1 MNKIKKHIGLL
12 LVLIIICVFP
22 ISLSS
27 QTKLSMKV
35 IVTGIAVDKVGDN
48 YKVTAQIVKTTPSTE
63 SAGSGAEIDFITD
76 EGPTVASAVSKL
88 SYKAGKVSAFSHT
101 NFIIIGNSV
110 LDEDVTKCL
119 DYFVRDK
126 IIKNSALVVV
136 ADKEASEEIKK
147 TKQTENFR

>member
-27 QTKLSMKV
+27 QTKLSMNV

-63 SAGSGAEIDFITD
+63 SAGSGADRVPSD
-76 EGPTVASAVSKL
+76 S
-88 SYKAGKVSAFSHT
+88 
-101 NFIIIGNSV
+101 
-110 LDEDVTKCL
+110 
-119 DYFVRDK
+119 
-126 IIKNSALVVV
+126 
-136 ADKEASEEIKK
+136 
-147 TKQTENFR
+147 